1 MLVFFKKN
9 TTLTTHLILIF
20 VFGILYWLAG
30 FVETRY
36 RMKSVDTD
44 TFIQPIGLF
53 DAFYFSLVTQTTVGY
68 GNVFPQTRFAQVI
81 NIIQLIGILYI
92 YI

>member
-1 MLVFFKKN
+1 MLIFLKN
-9 TTLTTHLILIF
+9 TTLTTHLILVF

-30 FVETRY
+30 FVETY
-36 RMKSVDTD
+36 YQIKSVDTD
-44 TFIQPIGLF
+44 TYIQPIGLF